1 MINVVVD
8 LSHHNGDVNLRA
20 AKADGLVGVIH
31 KATQGVD
38 YSDPMYTRN
47 RDLALAAGLLWGAY
61 HFGVGGEPEAQAD
74 HFLTVV
80 DPDPEDLLVLDL
92 ETNPSGLT
100 MSLAEA
106 RTFLTRVQSQVGRW
120 PGLYSG
126 NYLQEQLGD
135 RTDDVL
141 AKCWLWLA
149 RYGEPPRVPANWPTW
164 TMWQYTDGHLGEE
177 PHAVAGIGPCDR
189 DQFNGDLDGLRR
201 LWGTSRPLA

>member
-38 YSDPMYTRN
+38 YSDPMYARN
-47 RDLALAAGLLWGAY
+47 RALALAAGLLWGAY

-141 AKCWLWLA
+141 AQCWLWLPRPGGA
-149 RYGEPPRVPANWPTW
+149 PRGPADRAPPAEGGEP
-164 TMWQYTDGHLGEE
+164 
-177 PHAVAGIGPCDR
+177 AG
-189 DQFNGDLDGLRR
+189 R
-201 LWGTSRPLA
+201 L